1 MFKDFIFAEKLRRI
15 NNTHDQPKVQK
26 FSNPM
31 LVINENNELV
41 VRQEVST

>member
-1 MFKDFIFAEKLRRI
+1 MFKDFIFAEKLRQI
-15 NNTHDQPKVQK
+15 DDTHDQPNVRK